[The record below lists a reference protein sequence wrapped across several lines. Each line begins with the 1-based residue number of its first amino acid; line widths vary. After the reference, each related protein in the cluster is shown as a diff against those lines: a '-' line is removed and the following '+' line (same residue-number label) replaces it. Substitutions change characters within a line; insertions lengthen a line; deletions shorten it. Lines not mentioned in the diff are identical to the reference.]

1 MITKK
6 KKKKRFYCDPEKL
19 STLLVKKS
27 QAHSI
32 PRKMKKKK
40 EKTTVKRENAE
51 NCVCKISNTKLVA
64 FFTSGIYEFNDLI
77 RNIRSR
83 KFSKN
88 VKKI

>member
-32 PRKMKKKK
+32 PRKMKKKRKNNCK
-40 EKTTVKRENAE
+40 EGK
-51 NCVCKISNTKLVA
+51 C
-64 FFTSGIYEFNDLI
+64 
-77 RNIRSR
+77 
-83 KFSKN
+83 
-88 VKKI
+88 